1 MNIDPTRCLKL
12 FQSILCECTIGAVE
26 DALRVWE
33 GRRFNHLKA
42 ERDGDELR
50 VAASWLAS
58 RGFRDVCALAG
69 IPDDGE
75 ALAERLAEIVA
86 TPAGCRDFLARVSPS
101 GKSGK
106 AKRNATI
113 TGCLAAGYSVAEA
126 ARTAGVARATVVDFL
141 KRRNK
146 AGATG

>member
-1 MNIDPTRCLKL
+1 MNIDATRCLKL
-12 FQSILCECTIGAVE
+12 FRSVLHECTTGAVE

-42 ERDGDELR
+42 ERDGDETR
-50 VAASWLAS
+50 VPASWLRS
-58 RGFRDVCALAG
+58 RGFREVCALAG

-101 GKSGK
+101 SANGK

-113 TGCLAAGYSVAEA
+113 LACRS
-126 ARTAGVARATVVDFL
+126 AGVSVMETARIAGVSPGAVRAHD
-141 KRRNK
+141 RRNK